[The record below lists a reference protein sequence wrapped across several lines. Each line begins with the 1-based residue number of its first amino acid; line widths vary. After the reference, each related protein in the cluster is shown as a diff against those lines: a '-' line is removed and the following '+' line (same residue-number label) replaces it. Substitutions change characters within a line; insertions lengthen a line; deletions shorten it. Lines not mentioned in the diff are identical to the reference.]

1 MCRVCQKKRKFL
13 LPEFQYGILA
23 SYIINAGEE
32 ADIYGYAKEEEYI
45 DIFTIL
51 CYMKGIP
58 LDDLHFFMKRDW
70 KARQELPEGADH
82 ILIFMPEGVG
92 GR

>member
-1 MCRVCQKKRKFL
+1 MLEKRQIFTDM
-13 LPEFQYGILA
+13 Q
-23 SYIINAGEE
+23 
-32 ADIYGYAKEEEYI
+32 KEEEYI

-58 LDDLHFFMKRDW
+58 LNDLHFFMKRDW